1 MPITMIDMHFLEG
14 GLTMYV
20 YESHLG
26 GLYLSYSYLDYDD
39 TYCEE
44 CGDSDWFLGEFSD
57 WEDFI
62 GQIEVREVDYGD
74 CKRTEAEFPG
84 GCLGYGLEYM
94 VQSTGLSKD
103 RMREINP
110 TWVKFEEEAEK
121 EFLGSMGDDGEPDAK
136 GDDDSN
142 EG

>member
-1 MPITMIDMHFLEG
+1 
-14 GLTMYV
+14 MYI

-26 GLYLSYSYLDYDD
+26 GLYTSDSYLDYKD

-44 CGDSDWFLGEFSD
+44 CGDSDWFLGEFKD

-62 GQIEVREVDYGD
+62 GQIEVKEVDYGD
-74 CKRTEAEFPG
+74 YKNTEAEFPG

-94 VQSTGLSKD
+94 VYMSGLSKD
-103 RMREINP
+103 RLREINP

-121 EFLGSMGDDGEPDAK
+121 EFLESLEDDEEPDAK
-136 GDDDSN
+136 GEADKN